1 MVVSRVSRVVNPK
14 RRTRPRSS
22 VRRGPAPARARN
34 VHLLHLGFVNPK
46 RRKPVA
52 KRAKKKASST
62 RRHRT
67 RPRTSNRRNPARRG
81 YVAKRKNSFSKTHK
95 RRNPGRMSMFG
106 QPLKIQ
112 KVLEVGFG
120 VAVGVGVNK
129 AVLPMLPANFT
140 SSNAMATAAAFAIA
154 VAEWWAASF
163 ISPDFG
169 AAVGLGGIAH
179 AVSQGLNAF
188 LPSVGAWTGMSGV
201 RRGTGDFVSAR
212 LNEPYNPLLN
222 PGVTLA
228 PGPQLMSSGAYR
240 RRSM

>member
-14 RRTRPRSS
+14 RKTRPRSS
-22 VRRGPAPARARN
+22 VRRNRAPARARN

-52 KRAKKKASST
+52 KARKKTST

-67 RPRTSNRRNPARRG
+67 RPRAANRKRNPARRM
-81 YVAKRKNSFSKTHK
+81 YVFKKKNPSHRR
-95 RRNPGRMSMFG
+95 RRNPGRMTMFG
-106 QPLKIQ
+106 QPLKAS

-129 AVLPMLPANFT
+129 AVLPMLPVQFT
-140 SSNAMATAAAFAIA
+140 SSSATATIAALAIA
-154 VAEWWAASF
+154 AAEWWAASF
-163 ISPDFG
+163 VSPDFG
-169 AAVGLGGIAH
+169 AAVGLGGVAH
-179 AVSQGLNAF
+179 AVNVGLNAF
-188 LPSVGAWTGMSGV
+188 VPSVGAWTGMSGI
-201 RRGTGDFVSAR
+201 RRGTGDFVPGK

-222 PGVTLA
+222 PGLQLA
-228 PGPQLMSSGAYR
+228 PGPQLMSPGAYR

>member
-1 MVVSRVSRVVNPK
+1 M
-14 RRTRPRSS
+14 
-22 VRRGPAPARARN
+22 AR
-34 VHLLHLGFVNPK
+34 K
-46 RRKPVA
+46 A
-52 KRAKKKASST
+52 KRKASST

-67 RPRTSNRRNPARRG
+67 RPRASNRKRNPTRTVYRTKMNFG
-81 YVAKRKNSFSKTHK
+81 VRHK

-106 QPLKIQ
+106 QPLKAA

-140 SSNAMATAAAFAIA
+140 SSNAMATVAAFAVA
-154 VAEWWAASF
+154 AAEWWAASF
-163 ISPDFG
+163 VSPDFG

-201 RRGTGDFVSAR
+201 RRGTGDFVPAR

-222 PGVTLA
+222 PGVALT
-228 PGPQLMSSGAYR
+228 PGPQLMSPGAYR